1 MSTQEMLHKHFQL
14 NDQDIEKFTPKKKK
28 KTKKKKTKST
38 SLEDVDE
45 NSTDK

>member
-1 MSTQEMLHKHFQL
+1 MLHKHFQL

-28 KTKKKKTKST
+28 KKKKTKKSKST